1 MSPQDHLA
9 FYFRVSGERRDWVL
23 AYLEPLPFNG
33 FEETDDYL
41 VAYLSADQESPEV
54 YNQLDDLTSQF
65 GLEWHTERIPYTNW
79 NARWEAD
86 FQPVQVGNFAGVRAT
101 FHAPIKGVTHE
112 LVIQPR
118 MAFGTGH
125 HATTYMMMAAMED
138 MHWAGRSVLDYGC
151 GTGILAILAARL
163 GSPEVHGV
171 DIENEAYENAIDN
184 ARVNGAEG
192 IHIYLGDLQAVPA
205 ELTFGTVLANINR
218 NVILDSLPAL
228 YDRLEPAGRLLVSGI
243 LIDDRPIV
251 LEKAQ
256 LSGFNLVREAMREQW
271 LLLDFVR

>member
-1 MSPQDHLA
+1 MSPNDHIA
-9 FYFRVSGERRDWVL
+9 FYFRVSGEQRDWVL
-23 AYLEPLPFNG
+23 AYLEPMPFNG
-33 FEETDDYL
+33 FEETEDCL
-41 VAYLSADQESPEV
+41 VAYLSAVQENPEL
-54 YNQLDDLTSQF
+54 YNQLDDLSARF

-86 FQPVQVGNFAGVRAT
+86 FQPVRVGAFAGVRAT
-101 FHAPIKGVTHE
+101 FHAPLEGVVHE

-125 HATTYMMMAAMED
+125 HATTYMMMAAMEN
-138 MHWAGRSVLDYGC
+138 MPWADQRVLDYGC

-163 GSPEVHGV
+163 GATEVHGV
-171 DIENEAYENAIDN
+171 DIEEEAYENSIDN

-192 IHIYLGDLQAVPA
+192 IHVYLGDLEAVPS

-243 LIDDRPIV
+243 LTDDRTVV

-256 LSGFNLVREAMREQW
+256 QSGFSLMREAMREQW